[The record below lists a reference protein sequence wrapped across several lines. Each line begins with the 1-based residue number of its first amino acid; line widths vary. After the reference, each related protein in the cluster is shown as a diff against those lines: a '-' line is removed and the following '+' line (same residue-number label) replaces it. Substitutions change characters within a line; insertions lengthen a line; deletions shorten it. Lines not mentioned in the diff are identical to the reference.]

1 MGQQNT
7 EAGSNEAATFEDG
20 RSSIYDGRIGEV
32 LPRPEPSTE
41 VPFFEE
47 SYSGSSSP
55 ELTVVP
61 DAFKQVSSSG
71 LPTFDGSLLA
81 LHLAARSYPTETCGP
96 SAVQPGGS
104 AQEGESNPVRQL
116 VGGTLKV
123 VRVLLNPNVLCYLN
137 AVIQGVTWTSLGATC
152 LDKSL
157 WNDDGKLVAT
167 MSRPSP
173 FPLQLPKHSCFRNLW
188 NSWCEQVNGAHQHD
202 VREFLDFLLEQLGP
216 KFWGGLSSP
225 LWACNDIS
233 AEGDAAKGARWMT
246 VSFNTPQSEG
256 TSLQHLIHQWHDEH
270 GMKNGLMC
278 QGRALALHLARYN
291 GEDSSQKTYACI
303 NLPQDHIVHVPHLVA
318 ETEAVDSDFQVK
330 WIQYS
335 IVGLTWHAGPDT
347 ATGHYRTILRAHDR
361 WMHYDDN
368 KPPCAIE
375 NIDEHLLQRTTII
388 WMVLFGEGSSFGT
401 TFDFLSCLGTPGLM
415 KYFHGEVKFDCILD
429 WCSNT
434 FLWIWHLMTMPS
446 GWWPSL
452 FSH

>member
-1 MGQQNT
+1 MEVGTSGHEDHQPTSESIGPLQKRLRVLDSDGQCCPDLGNRGPAVSDMGQQDP
-7 EAGSNEAATFEDG
+7 EAGSHEAATSKAG
-20 RSSIYDGRIGEV
+20 RGSINDGRIGTV
-32 LPRPEPSTE
+32 LPGPEPRDE

-61 DAFKQVSSSG
+61 DAIQQVPSSG

-81 LHLAARSYPTETCGP
+81 LHLAARSYPAETCRS
-96 SAVQPGGS
+96 SAIQPGGS
-104 AQEGESNPVRQL
+104 TQEGESSSVRPRMD
-116 VGGTLKV
+116 GTLKV

-137 AVIQGVTWTSLGATC
+137 SVIQGVTWTSLGATC
-152 LDKSL
+152 LDQSL
-157 WNDDGKLVAT
+157 WNDGGKLVAT

-173 FPLQLPKHSCFRNLW
+173 FPLQLHKHACFRNLW
-188 NSWCEQVNGAHQHD
+188 TNWCLLVNGAHQHD
-202 VREFLDFLLEQLGP
+202 AREFLDFLLDQLGP

-233 AEGDAAKGARWMT
+233 AEGIAAKGARWMT
-246 VSFNTPQSEG
+246 VSLDTPISEG

-303 NLPQDHIVHVPHLVA
+303 DLPQDHIVHVPHLVA
-318 ETEAVDSDFQVK
+318 ETEAVDNDFQVK

-335 IVGLTWHAGPDT
+335 IVGLTWHTGPDT

-388 WMVLFGEGSSFGT
+388 WMVLHSVVF
-401 TFDFLSCLGTPGLM
+401 
-415 KYFHGEVKFDCILD
+415 V
-429 WCSNT
+429 
-434 FLWIWHLMTMPS
+434 
-446 GWWPSL
+446 
-452 FSH
+452 